1 MILPGLL
8 VLWLVGCAWSDLR
21 RRQVGNH
28 LTLPVLGAAVVAAV
42 VQGGEAL
49 MRLGLVGLVLGVVW
63 QKGGMGGADVKILLA
78 LAGLWP
84 AGLLGALAALL
95 IAGLVKMLRR
105 QGRVRYAAVPAMAV
119 GASLAIPVQI
129 LISQGGF

>member
-1 MILPGLL
+1 MILPGLI

-49 MRLGLVGLVLGVVW
+49 LRLGLVGLVLGVLW

-84 AGLLGALAALL
+84 AGLLGALVALL
-95 IAGLVKMLRR
+95 IAGLVRMLRR
-105 QGRVRYAAVPAMAV
+105 QGRVRYAAVPVMAV
-119 GASLAIPVQI
+119 GGLLTLSIQI
-129 LISQGGF
+129 LVQGGF

>member
-1 MILPGLL
+1 MILPGLI

-21 RRQVGNH
+21 RRQVGNP
-28 LTLPVLGAAVVAAV
+28 LTLPVLGAALVAAV

-49 MRLGLVGLVLGVVW
+49 LRLGLVGLVLGVLW

-95 IAGLVKMLRR
+95 IAGLVRMLRR

-119 GASLAIPVQI
+119 GSLLTLSIQI
-129 LISQGGF
+129 LVQGGF

>member
-28 LTLPVLGAAVVAAV
+28 LTLPVLGAALVAAV

-63 QKGGMGGADVKILLA
+63 QKGGMGGADVKILLS

-105 QGRVRYAAVPAMAV
+105 QGRVRYAAVPAMAA
-119 GASLAIPVQI
+119 GGLLTLSIQI
-129 LISQGGF
+129 LVQGGF